1 MGRLPESDR
10 GNLDHSSQ
18 IQSVFHQWSSP
29 DKGESTQS
37 SIDQYRSHCGSNRPL
52 VGVHQSTQEVN
63 VSIVDIGH
71 SVLILALAGGTGL
84 GSFLYVSTDKCRRL
98 GERLMVVC
106 FVAGWV
112 TTAIFVANHPEI
124 RLGPGLARAIVSII
138 AGGGFL
144 FLMPL
149 FICCIPFAIAIS
161 AKAWVYSEERHSW

>member
-1 MGRLPESDR
+1 M
-10 GNLDHSSQ
+10 
-18 IQSVFHQWSSP
+18 
-29 DKGESTQS
+29 
-37 SIDQYRSHCGSNRPL
+37 
-52 VGVHQSTQEVN
+52 VGVHHSTQEAHMSLVE
-63 VSIVDIGH
+63 IVLVYLVI
-71 SVLILALAGGTGL
+71 AFAAGVGV

-112 TTAIFVANHPEI
+112 TTAIVVAIHPEI